1 LNDIVKQNCL
11 SLMLSQYTLLLITI
25 LESMLDIVVVV
36 KSEQD
41 AFYVLIILMIAIQV
55 TRKILILREI
65 PEDRLPELLSNQDCL
80 AACDV
85 AVFVYDRWG
94 AR

>member
-1 LNDIVKQNCL
+1 
-11 SLMLSQYTLLLITI
+11 MSQYTLLLITI
-25 LESMLDIVVVV
+25 LGSMVDIVVEV
-36 KSEQD
+36 KSQQD
-41 AFYVLIILMIAIQV
+41 AFYMLVILIIAIQV

-65 PEDRLPELLSNQDCL
+65 PEDRLPELLSNQDFL